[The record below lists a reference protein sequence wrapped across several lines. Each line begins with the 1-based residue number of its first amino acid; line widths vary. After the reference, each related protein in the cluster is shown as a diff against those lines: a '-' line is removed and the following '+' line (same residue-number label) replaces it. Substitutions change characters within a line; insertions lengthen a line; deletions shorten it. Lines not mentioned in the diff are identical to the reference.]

1 MKSDIFFVKSSLSNV
16 NSIIYLEHKRVLD
29 DHVYIVMLQLLHS
42 VIDVP

>member
-1 MKSDIFFVKSSLSNV
+1 MIAFQCEFNHF
-16 NSIIYLEHKRVLD
+16 LEHKRVLD

>member
-1 MKSDIFFVKSSLSNV
+1 MIAFQCEFNHFFGFLWIS
-16 NSIIYLEHKRVLD
+16 LEHGRVLD